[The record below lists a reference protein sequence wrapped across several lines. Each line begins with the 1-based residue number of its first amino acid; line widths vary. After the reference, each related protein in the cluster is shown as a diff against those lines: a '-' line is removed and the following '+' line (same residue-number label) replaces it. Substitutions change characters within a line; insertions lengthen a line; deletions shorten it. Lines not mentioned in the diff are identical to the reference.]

1 MISEIVKIILRIHR
15 RLKYGKS
22 FTVKQIVT
30 HLDTMK
36 SKYPDK
42 VSDIERLQRYFTNR
56 EWKDG
61 Q

>member
-22 FTVKQIVT
+22 FTVKQVVT

-42 VSDIERLQRYFTNR
+42 LVDIERLQRYFANR
-56 EWKDG
+56 EWEDG

>member
-15 RLKYGKS
+15 RFKYGKA
-22 FTVKQIVT
+22 FTVEEIVS

-42 VSDIERLQRYFTNR
+42 VSDIERLQRYFAKG
-56 EWKDG
+56 EYK
-61 Q
+61 